1 VVGGRAGDPLPGPA
15 VGVWCLAGR
24 PRPPGEV
31 ELPSWPVYGLEPDT
45 AAEPGFLR
53 WSEAD
58 RSGSS
63 RRVILSYGA
72 PAANEQWEVSS
83 EPLYGDAIESL
94 DYWVAAMYLR
104 DRVEYPVAG
113 ALPAPGGAGVLPEAP
128 RAKPDDVVVDDVS
141 VSGVVQRMGDYT
153 AWRVVSEN
161 VVVTVTKRNASSPA
175 PRIAAIRDLAPYVQR
190 RAAGMTAWT
199 KPYRDRPPSKPLTGP
214 NATQPLWAH
223 ESFVAMVMTR
233 SEELDHATAL
243 HRTPP
248 VTDPDWL
255 RRREA
260 AIRRQQELRR
270 QDHSTA
276 RAAVS
281 RMVEE
286 IMDLQ
291 QASWWSDEHRRKQA
305 ITRIIRET
313 AYGTHRGAPQHLGN
327 TMRRARLGL
336 LVAFAATARFARH
349 RQRHARTPMR

>member
-1 VVGGRAGDPLPGPA
+1 MSRVTS
-15 VGVWCLAGR
+15 W
-24 PRPPGEV
+24 PPG
-31 ELPSWPVYGLEPDT
+31 
-45 AAEPGFLR
+45 
-53 WSEAD
+53 
-58 RSGSS
+58 S
-63 RRVILSYGA
+63 RRRSLTSSA
-72 PAANEQWEVSS
+72 AANEQWEVSS

-199 KPYRDRPPSKPLTGP
+199 KPYRDRPPSKLLTGP

-313 AYGTHRGAPQHLGN
+313 HMGPTEGPRSTSVTRCGAP
-327 TMRRARLGL
+327 GL
-336 LVAFAATARFARH
+336 ACWSRSLPPRVSRATANATREH
-349 RQRHARTPMR
+349 RCGDEACSPGSGSSRGLRQWL